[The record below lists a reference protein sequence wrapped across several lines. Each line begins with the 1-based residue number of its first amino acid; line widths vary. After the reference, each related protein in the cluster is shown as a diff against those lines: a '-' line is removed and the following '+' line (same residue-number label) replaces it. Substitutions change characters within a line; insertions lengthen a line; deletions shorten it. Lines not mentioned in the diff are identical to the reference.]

1 MFPFSGPS
9 DPIPGL
15 WENWMTAT
23 VAACVLFVILFIILI
38 LTVRRQRHQRLRPPY
53 NCDDSTEAPDLPI
66 LHGGVSL
73 KSMIEMTTSGSG
85 SGRYGGTKF
94 NILYLNT
101 LSMFQF

>member
-1 MFPFSGPS
+1 MNIFLFPFSGPT

-23 VAACVLFVILFIILI
+23 VATCVLFLILFIILI
-38 LTVRRQRHQRLRPPY
+38 FTVRRQRHQRLRPHY

-66 LHGGVSL
+66 LGGVSL

-85 SGRYGGTKF
+85 SGWY
-94 NILYLNT
+94 I
-101 LSMFQF
+101 